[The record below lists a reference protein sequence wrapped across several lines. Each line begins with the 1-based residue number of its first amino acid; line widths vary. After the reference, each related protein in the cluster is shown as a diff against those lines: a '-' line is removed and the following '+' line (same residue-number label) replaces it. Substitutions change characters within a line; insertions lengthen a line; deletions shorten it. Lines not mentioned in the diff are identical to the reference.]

1 MCIQRH
7 CVDNVCRVS
16 AVSTLSFK
24 LVMLMRQVVLAGV
37 LHHKMMAR
45 VLRAPLV
52 FFDRTP
58 VGRIV
63 ARFSQ
68 VSVGLPLKT
77 GDVLCVSCVFQP
89 SSGACSKSSF
99 VKTAE
104 VS

>member
-68 VSVGLPLKT
+68 VSVGLPQKKRDSCCFQRLSTIVWSMLKR
-77 GDVLCVSCVFQP
+77 
-89 SSGACSKSSF
+89 
-99 VKTAE
+99 
-104 VS
+104 